1 MWSGYLVQQC
11 ALLFLD
17 LYSFFTTFCFTLGWK
32 IYLSPPPGT
41 DNGNT
46 NAEHDAVAHSHCSRT
61 DRTATYNTLAGTNA
75 CVSVPACTSIWVSR
89 ISVSDMDFL
98 RSLFHNTNPASSK
111 PKSVGD

>member
-17 LYSFFTTFCFTLGWK
+17 LYSFLTTFCFTLGWK

-41 DNGNT
+41 DNDDT

-61 DRTATYNTLAGTNA
+61 DPIATYNTLAGTNA
-75 CVSVPACTSIWVSR
+75 CVSVPACISTNLVQLNDTDVHVLSR
-89 ISVSDMDFL
+89 
-98 RSLFHNTNPASSK
+98 
-111 PKSVGD
+111 